1 MKNNSDSA
9 VLWVI
14 EDNPAF
20 RRTLVRG
27 LGQLMP
33 DTLFYEFGTIAQ
45 VMEGFGQLPAPH
57 VFLLDVGLPGMDG
70 LQAIPL
76 LREAAPE
83 AHILILTVFEDD
95 AKIFAAISGGAHGYL
110 LKTAPVQQIA
120 EAIGDVQAGGSPL
133 TPRVARKLL
142 EHFARPAAKVKPEE
156 SYDVKEREREILHLI
171 VEGLLKKE
179 IAERMGVGIHTV
191 DTHMRAIYRKLQ
203 VTTRAAAVAKTLQ
216 KRILA
221 RRRSVC
227 PLRLPASPC
236 VSLRLPHFFCSGALL
251 SLPCC
256 FTAGRLVDVLT
267 VEAD

>member
-83 AHILILTVFEDD
+83 AHILILTVFEDE
-95 AKIFAAISGGAHGYL
+95 AKIFAAISSGAHGYI
-110 LKTAPVQQIA
+110 LKVSPLRQIVD
-120 EAIGDVQAGGSPL
+120 AIGEIQAGGLPL
-133 TPRVARKLL
+133 TPRVARKLI
-142 EHFARPAAKVKPEE
+142 EHFTSRKAKAPSNER
-156 SYDVKEREREILHLI
+156 YDIKEKEREILQLI
-171 VEGLLKKE
+171 VEWLLKKE
-179 IAERMGVGIHTV
+179 IADRLGIGIHTV
-191 DTHMRAIYRKLQ
+191 DTHMRSIYKKLK
-203 VTTRAAAVAKTLQ
+203 VTTRAAAVSKKLQ
-216 KRILA
+216 NNIL
-221 RRRSVC
+221 
-227 PLRLPASPC
+227 
-236 VSLRLPHFFCSGALL
+236 
-251 SLPCC
+251 
-256 FTAGRLVDVLT
+256 
-267 VEAD
+267 E